1 MKSQLHIPCTNK
13 VWSLHSKLQTKFCF
27 PLRFMAQ
34 AQSKQ
39 AINPSE
45 KKTASITY
53 KRGKENKV
61 SKVFILSVGAN
72 RGKISI
78 QRNF

>member
-1 MKSQLHIPCTNK
+1 
-13 VWSLHSKLQTKFCF
+13 
-27 PLRFMAQ
+27 MAQ

-53 KRGKENKV
+53 KKGKENKV

-78 QRNF
+78 QRHF

>member
-1 MKSQLHIPCTNK
+1 
-13 VWSLHSKLQTKFCF
+13 
-27 PLRFMAQ
+27 MAQ

-53 KRGKENKV
+53 KRGKEMAIIEKV
-61 SKVFILSVGAN
+61 SGEQH
-72 RGKISI
+72 R
-78 QRNF
+78 

>member
-1 MKSQLHIPCTNK
+1 
-13 VWSLHSKLQTKFCF
+13 
-27 PLRFMAQ
+27 MAQ

-39 AINPSE
+39 AINPGE

-53 KRGKENKV
+53 KKGKENKV

-72 RGKISI
+72 RVKISI